1 MQSEIKLSIL
11 IPVWNQEKLVIKA
24 LDHLPWRDDVE
35 VIVRDDGS
43 TDNTLANLKQYKKEH
58 PEIDL
63 TVISND
69 RNRGVAWTKNRLL
82 EAANGE
88 WIHIHDSDDWVYTD
102 LYDNMISEWLDM
114 CADADIVCMD
124 LEINSGDRLSL
135 NEDSQRAL
143 CAQIA
148 RFIKRS
154 FVQGITFPEEI
165 KAGDDRYFAEEM
177 LARNP
182 KMVYS
187 GIMAYHYNY
196 PREGSLFD
204 MQMKGLI

>member
-1 MQSEIKLSIL
+1 MNIKLSIL

-24 LDHLPWRDDVE
+24 LDHLPRRDDVE

-43 TDNTLANLKQYKKEH
+43 TDKTLMNLRQYKEDH
-58 PEIDL
+58 PELNL
-63 TVISND
+63 TVVSSNI
-69 RNRGVAWTKNRLL
+69 NHGVAWTKNRLL
-82 EAANGE
+82 KAAKGE

-102 LYDNMISEWLDM
+102 LYNEMISQWLTR

-124 LEINSGDRLSL
+124 LEINSGARCPL
-135 NEDSQRAL
+135 NDKTQTAL

-154 FVQGITFPEEI
+154 FVEGMAFPEEI
-165 KAGDDRYFAEEM
+165 KAGDDRFFADEM
-177 LARNP
+177 LARSP
-182 KMVYS
+182 QIVYS

-204 MQMKGLI
+204 LQVKGLI